1 LKRYKHFIRLA
12 NSFASLSL
20 FALLLWVLDMTDT
33 NQTLDVKPDSI
44 LINYGSGPHR
54 FREAGLGDCGDAC
67 FVNSKDHLRPGKN
80 GYMIG
85 AHTFRSL
92 QAMQNLRWGTA
103 TDTWSFGTTVS
114 DLDLHIYTTAVL

>member
-1 LKRYKHFIRLA
+1 
-12 NSFASLSL
+12 
-20 FALLLWVLDMTDT
+20 MTDT

-44 LINYGSGPHR
+44 LIIYGSGPHR

-67 FVNSKDHLRPGKN
+67 FVNSKDHLKPGKN

-92 QAMQNLRWGTA
+92 EAMRNLRWGIA

-114 DLDLHIYTTAVL
+114 DLDLRIYTTAVL